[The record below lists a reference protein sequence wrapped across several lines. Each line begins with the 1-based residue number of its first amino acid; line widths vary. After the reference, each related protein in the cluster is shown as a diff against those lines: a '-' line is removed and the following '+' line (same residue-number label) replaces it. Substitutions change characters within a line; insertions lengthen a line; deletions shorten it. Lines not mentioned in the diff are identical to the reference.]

1 MAWCQNKTNYL
12 EEPITLSS
20 LEVVKQKAHEFSVIK
35 QFIYCCALNIKFKI
49 CSNALT
55 GCCKIKQTTEQTSS

>member
-20 LEVVKQKAHEFSVIK
+20 LDVVKQKAHEFSVIK
-35 QFIYCCALNIKFKI
+35 QFIYCCVININFEI
-49 CSNALT
+49 CFYALT
-55 GCCKIKQTTEQTSS
+55 GCCEIEQTTEQTSS